1 MIGVRKLA
9 TEAAIQKL
17 LNRIAT
23 DSVKAEEMAKTLYG
37 PEGFIFAEAEGTL
50 SAMAGDCY
58 GTAQARQKFVRL
70 SAKSYHRLGVGA
82 W

>member
-1 MIGVRKLA
+1 MIGVRTLA
-9 TEAAIQKL
+9 TEAALQKL
-17 LNRIAT
+17 LDRIAT
-23 DSVKAEEMAKTLYG
+23 DSVKAEQMAKTLYG
-37 PEGFIFAEAEGTL
+37 SEGFIFAEAEGTL